1 MAELSR
7 PIGLGLA
14 ARGSVADAVAWAERS
29 RQAGL
34 DSVWIHD
41 SYFERDAVTY
51 ASAIASRVGGIRVAM
66 GALNPL
72 TRHPVVV
79 AMTVSAIDDMAP
91 GRVILGMGTGLPLR
105 LGQMGIPYTPAAG
118 LEAVSSAIDTMRA
131 LWSGERVPAGKEG
144 LPPVQPMF
152 PPVHRVPIY
161 IAAYRSAF
169 LRLAGEKA
177 DGYLARPAES
187 IASLRQMLETMR
199 AASVA
204 AGRDP
209 DAVEVSGY
217 LLTLVDRSRREALNR
232 AKREPFVIYMMSVQS
247 DLAMRRAGLDPEL
260 KERIA
265 AAWRAEDYHRAANL
279 IPDEL
284 LDAFML
290 CGTREE
296 VAEGAAA
303 YHAAGMDLPLLQPVL
318 QNEDQI
324 REVLAAA
331 TEYGNAALVAPRP
344 ASTAASSAVVTGPR
358 SEGPTVAAELGAGTP
373 AGPGRRG
380 EAAGE
385 PPGWMS
391 SGEPAGQTAS
401 GEPVGRTASG
411 AAANGAA
418 ATTGT
423 AAGATG
429 TAAGATGTAAGAS
442 GTAAGATAR
451 IRGGTARGDGGVR
464 RRLAAWAEIV
474 RPFSFTASTVPVA
487 AGGALAA
494 LDGRLDW
501 PLLVGALLAAMLLQ
515 IGTNVTNEIYDVRK
529 GIDSITSPRA
539 SHALLKG
546 RLSEREAF
554 GLVIAAFTAS
564 VAIGLWLLA
573 VRGWPVAVLGL
584 LGLVG
589 GLGYTAPP
597 LQYKFHALGP
607 PLVFLLMGPLMVVGS
622 YYVSSG
628 HFTWSALVASIPV
641 GLLVTA
647 ILQGNEW
654 RDVSEDARAG
664 ISTLSIRAG
673 RRFAHQLYLA
683 LVIGAYLVLAL
694 AVAVDALP
702 PLSLLAMLSLPLL
715 VRAIRASELGASGQ
729 QRAIAMIDLETA
741 QLHAVFGFLLVAGL
755 ALAAAVQ

>member
-72 TRHPVVV
+72 TRHPVLV

-131 LWSGERVPAGKEG
+131 LWSGERVPAGREG

-199 AASVA
+199 TASVA
-204 AGRDP
+204 AGREA

-265 AAWRAEDYHRAANL
+265 SAWRAEDYHRAANL

-318 QNEDQI
+318 QTEDQV
-324 REVLAAA
+324 REMLAAA

-344 ASTAASSAVVTGPR
+344 ASAAATSAAISGPR
-358 SEGPTVAAELGAGTP
+358 GEVPTVTAKLGAGTL
-373 AGPGRRG
+373 AAPGSPG
-380 EAAGE
+380 VAAGE
-385 PPGWMS
+385 PAGRTAS
-391 SGEPAGQTAS
+391 GESIGEPAG
-401 GEPVGRTASG
+401 GTASG
-411 AAANGAA
+411 AAAGAPG
-418 ATTGT
+418 GT
-423 AAGATG
+423 APRDTRG
-429 TAAGATGTAAGAS
+429 S
-442 GTAAGATAR
+442 
-451 IRGGTARGDGGVR
+451 RGGTAVGAGGLR
-464 RRLAAWAEIV
+464 RRLGAWAEII

-501 PLLVGALLAAMLLQ
+501 PLLVGALLAAMLLH

-564 VAIGLWLLA
+564 VGIGLWLLA
-573 VRGWPVAVLGL
+573 VRGWPVAVFGL

-607 PLVFLLMGPLMVVGS
+607 PLVFLLMGPLMVVGA

-628 HFTWSALVASIPV
+628 SFTWKALVASIPV

-683 LVIGAYLVLAL
+683 LVIGAYLTLAL
-694 AVAVDALP
+694 AVAIDSLP

-741 QLHAVFGFLLVAGL
+741 QLHAAFGFLLVAGL

>member
-1 MAELSR
+1 MALCEEPHKAASLGAGIGRPGRAGLQGGHEMAELSR
-7 PIGLGLA
+7 PVGFGLA
-14 ARGSVADAVAWAERS
+14 SRGSVSEVVAWSERA
-29 RQAGL
+29 RREGL
-34 DSVWIHD
+34 DSVWVHD

-51 ASAIASRVGGIRVAM
+51 ASAIASGVGGIRVGM

-72 TRHPVVV
+72 TRHPVLV
-79 AMTVSAIDDMAP
+79 AMTVSAIDEMAP
-91 GRVILGMGTGLPLR
+91 GRVLLGMGTGLPLR
-105 LGQMGIPYTPAAG
+105 LGQMGIPYSPDAG
-118 LEAVSSAIDTMRA
+118 LEAVSKAIDTMRA
-131 LWSGERVPAGKEG
+131 LWSGERVPPGQPG

-169 LRLAGEKA
+169 LRLAGAKA

-187 IASLRQMLETMR
+187 IASLRRMLETLR
-199 AASVA
+199 VASVA
-204 AGRDP
+204 AGRP
-209 DAVEVSGY
+209 EDAVEVAGY

-260 KERIA
+260 KDRVA

-296 VAEGAAA
+296 VAAGAAA
-303 YHAAGMDLPLLQPVL
+303 YHQAGMDLPLLQPVL
-318 QNEDQI
+318 QTEDQV

-331 TEYGNAALVAPRP
+331 VEYGRSAPARAAAPAAPVP
-344 ASTAASSAVVTGPR
+344 AAASPAP
-358 SEGPTVAAELGAGTP
+358 AAAADLG
-373 AGPGRRG
+373 
-380 EAAGE
+380 
-385 PPGWMS
+385 
-391 SGEPAGQTAS
+391 
-401 GEPVGRTASG
+401 G
-411 AAANGAA
+411 AASPERRRPW
-418 ATTGT
+418 T
-423 AAGATG
+423 A
-429 TAAGATGTAAGAS
+429 
-442 GTAAGATAR
+442 
-451 IRGGTARGDGGVR
+451 
-464 RRLAAWAEIV
+464 RRLAAWFEIA

-501 PLLVGALLAAMLLQ
+501 PLFVAALIAAVLLHV
-515 IGTNVTNEIYDVRK
+515 GTNITNEIYDVRK

-546 RLSEREAF
+546 RLSEHEAF
-554 GLVIAAFTAS
+554 ALAATAFAGS
-564 VAIGLWLLA
+564 MAIGIWL
-573 VRGWPVAVLGL
+573 VVERGWPVAVLGV

-597 LQYKFHALGP
+597 LEYKFHALGP

-628 HFTWSALVASIPV
+628 TFTWAALVASVPV

-647 ILQGNEW
+647 ILHGNEW

-664 ISTLSIRAG
+664 ISTMSIRAG
-673 RRFAHQLYLA
+673 RHFAHELYLA

-694 AVAVDALP
+694 AVAVGALP

-715 VRAIRASELGASGQ
+715 VRAVRASELGATGQ
-729 QRAIAMIDLETA
+729 QRAIAMIDLQTA
-741 QLHAVFGFLLVAGL
+741 QLHAAFGFLLVVGL
-755 ALAAAVQ
+755 AIAAVVR

>member
-7 PIGLGLA
+7 PVGFGLA
-14 ARGSVADAVAWAERS
+14 SRGSVSEVVAWSERA
-29 RQAGL
+29 RREGL
-34 DSVWIHD
+34 DSVWVHD

-51 ASAIASRVGGIRVAM
+51 ASAIASGVGGIRVGM

-72 TRHPVVV
+72 TRHPVLV
-79 AMTVSAIDDMAP
+79 AMTVSAIDEMAP
-91 GRVILGMGTGLPLR
+91 GRVLLGMGTGLPLR
-105 LGQMGIPYTPAAG
+105 LGQMGIPYSPDAG
-118 LEAVSSAIDTMRA
+118 LEAVSKAIDTMRA
-131 LWSGERVPAGKEG
+131 LWSGERVPPGQPG

-169 LRLAGEKA
+169 LRLAGAKA

-187 IASLRQMLETMR
+187 IASLRRMLETLR
-199 AASVA
+199 VASVA
-204 AGRDP
+204 AGRP
-209 DAVEVSGY
+209 EDAVEVAGY

-260 KERIA
+260 KERVA

-296 VAEGAAA
+296 VAAGAAA
-303 YHAAGMDLPLLQPVL
+303 YHQAGMDLPLLQPVL
-318 QNEDQI
+318 QTEDQV

-331 TEYGNAALVAPRP
+331 VEYGRSAPARAAAPATPVP
-344 ASTAASSAVVTGPR
+344 AAASPAPAA
-358 SEGPTVAAELGAGTP
+358 AAEL
-373 AGPGRRG
+373 
-380 EAAGE
+380 
-385 PPGWMS
+385 
-391 SGEPAGQTAS
+391 
-401 GEPVGRTASG
+401 SG
-411 AAANGAA
+411 AAMPAPAATGDLGGAA
-418 ATTGT
+418 RPELRRPWT
-423 AAGATG
+423 A
-429 TAAGATGTAAGAS
+429 
-442 GTAAGATAR
+442 
-451 IRGGTARGDGGVR
+451 
-464 RRLAAWAEIV
+464 RRLAAWFEIA

-501 PLLVGALLAAMLLQ
+501 PLFVAALIAAVLLHV
-515 IGTNVTNEIYDVRK
+515 GTNITNEIYDVRK

-546 RLSEREAF
+546 RLSEHEAF
-554 GLVIAAFTAS
+554 ALAATAFAGS
-564 VAIGLWLLA
+564 MAIGIWL
-573 VRGWPVAVLGL
+573 VVERGWPVAVLGV

-597 LQYKFHALGP
+597 LEYKFHALGP

-628 HFTWSALVASIPV
+628 TFTWAALVASVPV

-647 ILQGNEW
+647 ILHGNEW

-664 ISTLSIRAG
+664 ISTMSIRAG
-673 RRFAHQLYLA
+673 RHFAHELYLA

-694 AVAVDALP
+694 AVAVGALP

-715 VRAIRASELGASGQ
+715 VRAVRASELGATGQ
-729 QRAIAMIDLETA
+729 QRAIAMIDLQTA
-741 QLHAVFGFLLVAGL
+741 QLHAAFGFLLVVGL
-755 ALAAAVQ
+755 AIAAVVR

>member
-14 ARGSVADAVAWAERS
+14 ARGSVSEAVAWAEQAR
-29 RQAGL
+29 RAGL
-34 DSVWIHD
+34 DSVWVHD

-51 ASAIASRVGGIRVAM
+51 ASAIASGVGGIRVGL

-72 TRHPVVV
+72 TRHPVLV

-91 GRVILGMGTGLPLR
+91 GRVLLGMGTGLPLR
-105 LGQMGIPYTPAAG
+105 LGQMGIPYSPDAG
-118 LEAVSSAIDTMRA
+118 LEAVSNAIDTMRA
-131 LWSGERVPAGKEG
+131 LWSGERVPPGQPG

-152 PPVHRVPIY
+152 PPVHRVPVY

-169 LRLAGEKA
+169 LWLAGAKA

-187 IASLRQMLETMR
+187 IASLRRMLETLR

-204 AGRDP
+204 AGRP
-209 DAVEVSGY
+209 EGAVEVAGY

-260 KERIA
+260 KDRVA

-279 IPDEL
+279 IPDDL

-296 VAEGAAA
+296 VAAGAAA
-303 YHAAGMDLPLLQPVL
+303 YHQAGMGLPLLQPVL
-318 QNEDQI
+318 QTEDQV

-331 TEYGNAALVAPRP
+331 VEYGQAAHAPAAAP
-344 ASTAASSAVVTGPR
+344 AAPVGPVGPSAVDPSTAAAEHAGGA
-358 SEGPTVAAELGAGTP
+358 SEATVGAE
-373 AGPGRRG
+373 RR
-380 EAAGE
+380 
-385 PPGWMS
+385 
-391 SGEPAGQTAS
+391 Q
-401 GEPVGRTASG
+401 VG
-411 AAANGAA
+411 AARRVGVARRVGAW
-418 ATTGT
+418 
-423 AAGATG
+423 
-429 TAAGATGTAAGAS
+429 
-442 GTAAGATAR
+442 
-451 IRGGTARGDGGVR
+451 V
-464 RRLAAWAEIV
+464 EIA

-501 PLLVGALLAAMLLQ
+501 PLFVAALIAAVLLHV
-515 IGTNVTNEIYDVRK
+515 GTNVTNEIYDVRK

-546 RLSEREAF
+546 RLSEHEAF
-554 GLVIAAFTAS
+554 ALAAAAFAGS
-564 VAIGLWLLA
+564 AGIGLWLVA
-573 VRGWPVAVLGL
+573 ARGWPVALLGV

-597 LQYKFHALGP
+597 LEYKFHALGP

-628 HFTWSALVASIPV
+628 TFTWAALVASLPV

-647 ILQGNEW
+647 ILHGNEW

-664 ISTLSIRAG
+664 ISTVSIRAG
-673 RRFAHQLYLA
+673 RHFAHELYLA

-694 AVAVDALP
+694 AVAVGALP

-715 VRAIRASELGASGQ
+715 VRAVRASELGATGQ
-729 QRAIAMIDLETA
+729 QRAIAMLDLETA
-741 QLHAVFGFLLVAGL
+741 QLHAAFGFLLVVGL
-755 ALAAAVQ
+755 AIAAVVR

>member
-1 MAELSR
+1 MALCEEPHKAASLGAGIGRPGRAGLQGGHEMAELSR
-7 PIGLGLA
+7 PVGFGLA
-14 ARGSVADAVAWAERS
+14 SRGSVSEVVAWSERA
-29 RQAGL
+29 RREGL
-34 DSVWIHD
+34 DSVWVHD

-51 ASAIASRVGGIRVAM
+51 ASAIAFGVGGIRVGM

-72 TRHPVVV
+72 TRHPVLV
-79 AMTVSAIDDMAP
+79 AMTVSAIDEMAP
-91 GRVILGMGTGLPLR
+91 GRVLLGMGTGLPLR
-105 LGQMGIPYTPAAG
+105 LGQMGIPYSPDAG
-118 LEAVSSAIDTMRA
+118 LEAVSKAIDTMRA
-131 LWSGERVPAGKEG
+131 LWSGERVPPGQPG

-169 LRLAGEKA
+169 LRLAGAKA

-187 IASLRQMLETMR
+187 IASLRRMLETLR
-199 AASVA
+199 VASVA
-204 AGRDP
+204 AGRP
-209 DAVEVSGY
+209 EDAVEVAGY

-260 KERIA
+260 KERVA

-296 VAEGAAA
+296 VAAGAAA
-303 YHAAGMDLPLLQPVL
+303 YHQAGMDLPLLQPVL
-318 QNEDQI
+318 QTEDQV

-331 TEYGNAALVAPRP
+331 VEYGRSAPAPAAAPAAPVP
-344 ASTAASSAVVTGPR
+344 AAASPAP
-358 SEGPTVAAELGAGTP
+358 AAAADLG
-373 AGPGRRG
+373 
-380 EAAGE
+380 
-385 PPGWMS
+385 
-391 SGEPAGQTAS
+391 
-401 GEPVGRTASG
+401 G
-411 AAANGAA
+411 AASPERRRPW
-418 ATTGT
+418 T
-423 AAGATG
+423 A
-429 TAAGATGTAAGAS
+429 
-442 GTAAGATAR
+442 
-451 IRGGTARGDGGVR
+451 
-464 RRLAAWAEIV
+464 RRLAAWFEIA

-501 PLLVGALLAAMLLQ
+501 PLFVAALIAAVLLHV
-515 IGTNVTNEIYDVRK
+515 GTNITNEIYDVRK

-546 RLSEREAF
+546 RLSEHEAF
-554 GLVIAAFTAS
+554 ALAATAFAGS
-564 VAIGLWLLA
+564 MAIGIWL
-573 VRGWPVAVLGL
+573 VVERGWPVAVLGV

-597 LQYKFHALGP
+597 LEYKFHALGP

-628 HFTWSALVASIPV
+628 TFTWAALVASVPV

-647 ILQGNEW
+647 ILHGNEW

-664 ISTLSIRAG
+664 ISTMSIRAG
-673 RRFAHQLYLA
+673 RHFAHELYLA

-694 AVAVDALP
+694 AVAVGALP

-715 VRAIRASELGASGQ
+715 VRAVRASELGATGQ
-729 QRAIAMIDLETA
+729 QRAIAMIDLQTA
-741 QLHAVFGFLLVAGL
+741 QLHAAFGFLLVVGL
-755 ALAAAVQ
+755 AIAAVVR